1 MKKYIPESAEVAS
14 KKLARAERIIN
25 EEGLK
30 LFEEAQIKYKFDS
43 YSGQL
48 GLFFVK
54 QVDFSGGRLKRDQL
68 EPLIKRLRGIKKKWW
83 VGIMLYGAS
92 KYDE

>member
-1 MKKYIPESAEVAS
+1 VKKYIPESAESVS
-14 KKLARAERIIN
+14 KKLTRAEQIIN

-30 LFEEAQIKYKFDS
+30 LFEETQIKYKFDN
-43 YSGQL
+43 YSGEL
-48 GLFFVK
+48 KLFFVK
-54 QVDFSGGRLKRDQL
+54 QTDFSGGRLKRAQL
-68 EPLIKRLRGIKKKWW
+68 EPLIEKLREINKRWW